1 MDVEINEE
9 NLGRLAGDF
18 SLSNKN
24 TDFILQDGDSLFVP
38 VLNNSIS
45 VVGEV
50 FNPSSFILDKNL
62 NAEDAILLAGGY
74 RDYADKQS
82 VYIIRANGL
91 VERKSRNI
99 FVVNQ
104 KLYPGDTVI
113 VPPKS
118 VIAKPGLERLIPLTQ
133 ILSDLAFS
141 AAAIDNLSNN

>member
-1 MDVEINEE
+1 MVIIY
-9 NLGRLAGDF
+9 
-18 SLSNKN
+18 LS
-24 TDFILQDGDSLFVP
+24 P

-45 VVGEV
+45 VVEV

-62 NAEDAILLAGGY
+62 NAEDAILLAYGY

-91 VERKSRNI
+91 IEKSRNI

-104 KLYPGDTVI
+104 KLPRYCYSS
-113 VPPKS
+113 PKS